1 MSKQEEMIKRIR
13 EMTDEE
19 LEATLK
25 VIIQMMGNK
34 TAETVTTCPYCGSKT
49 IIKYGRKCGKQ
60 RFLCKECRKTFVTT
74 THTIMYKSHFPINV
88 WKEVI
93 TDTVCGKSIDYT
105 AGRLG
110 LYHQAVFDMRHKILM
125 ALQELDDVKNVSLGD
140 VSELDETFVLDC
152 YKGKKFGDN
161 MSREPRKHG
170 AKAEKCGISNEY
182 VCICAGIQRNGD
194 AYAATINRAKPS
206 AEELKLLFEH
216 RIADGTLILCD
227 GLRSYNVLP
236 SFANCTVKNC
246 NNNDDG
252 EQCFYHLNNVNGFH
266 SFIKHRYLSY
276 RGVATKY
283 LNRYNALFASAYRN
297 AVALAQRLKSALL
310 SVGIFSIYH
319 TILDTKMTGLLEL

>member
-1 MSKQEEMIKRIR
+1 MNKQKELIRRIR

-19 LEATLK
+19 LEATLN
-25 VIIQMMGNK
+25 VVIQMTGNK
-34 TAETVTTCPYCGSKT
+34 TDETVTECPYCGTQT
-49 IIKYGRKCGKQ
+49 IIKYGHKCGKQ
-60 RFLCKECRKTFVTT
+60 RYLCKKCEKTFVTT
-74 THTIMYKSHFPINV
+74 THTIMYKSHFSINV

-110 LYHQAVFDMRHKILM
+110 LYHQAVYDMRHKILR

-152 YKGKKFGDN
+152 YKGRKFCDK
-161 MSREPRKHG
+161 MSRKPRKHG
-170 AKAEKCGISNEY
+170 AKAEKRGISNEY
-182 VCICAGIQRNGD
+182 VCICTGIQRNGN

-206 AEELKLLFEH
+206 AEELRLLFEH
-216 RIADGTLILCD
+216 HIVDGTLILCD

-236 SFANCTVKNC
+236 SFANCIVKNC
-246 NNNDDG
+246 KNNDDG
-252 EQCFYHLNNVNGFH
+252 EQCFYHLNTVNGFH
-266 SFIKHRYLSY
+266 SFIKHRYLFY

-297 AVALAQRLKSALL
+297 AANLAQKLISALL
-310 SVGIFSIYH
+310 SVGNFSFYH
-319 TILDTKMTGLLEL
+319 TIMDTKKSGLLEI